1 MLQDVILCDRGGDQK
16 SPLFFVFLIVAL
28 SFDASNTSSEL
39 HVFRHDC
46 NALRVDGAQVRISK
60 ETHKISF
67 SGLLQR
73 EDRRALKPQ
82 SGLVVLTD
90 LSNKPLE
97 RQLADKQIT
106 GFLEPSYLTESDCS
120 WPVTVGLFYAIE
132 IRCVF
137 PGRRACLA
145 GRSESQVLAGGLASR

>member
-1 MLQDVILCDRGGDQK
+1 M
-16 SPLFFVFLIVAL
+16 AL
-28 SFDASNTSSEL
+28 SIDASNASSEL

-46 NALRVDGAQVRISK
+46 NALRVDSAEVRISK

-67 SGLLQR
+67 CGLLKR
-73 EDRRALKPQ
+73 EDRWALKPQ
-82 SGLVVLTD
+82 FGLVVLTD
-90 LSNKPLE
+90 LSNEPLE
-97 RQLADKQIT
+97 GQLADEELG

-137 PGRRACLA
+137 PGRRVCLA